1 MITLGAR
8 YIDYGLTGGFFLFVA
23 MAVFGWYHPAAV
35 IAMLKNFQ
43 ENLPAGEAKNLETL
57 LNGIF
62 ASLFVVCLFAT
73 GLLLDLVGS
82 LLIFWELDVFQKHLK
97 RNKAW
102 IGQLVAKYEDF
113 LGEDMN
119 QVLKLPNFWKRMDPR
134 LGLRPLM
141 LIAPF
146 GRIESIL
153 LSHLL
158 LTADPTKLE
167 MVMDQVRTCR
177 IARAVSSGLFVLSIV
192 FSYMPVL
199 EGRGID
205 WSVWAILLV
214 GLSLSV
220 FIVRR
225 AYSKF
230 CSTLFSLLFVLVRT
244 SPS

>member
-1 MITLGAR
+1 MISLGAR

-35 IAMLKNFQ
+35 PAMLVNFQ
-43 ENLPAGEAKNLETL
+43 KNLPAGETKALETL

-62 ASLFVVCLFAT
+62 ASLFVVCVFAT

-82 LLIFWELDVFQKHLK
+82 LLIVWELDVFQKHLK

-102 IGQLVAKYEDF
+102 IEQLLAKYEEF

-119 QVLKLPNFWKRMDPR
+119 QVLKLPNFWKQLDPR

-153 LSHLL
+153 LSR
-158 LTADPTKLE
+158 AARMASSSIRPS
-167 MVMDQVRTCR
+167 QSFPPSVRTASR
-177 IARAVSSGLFVLSIV
+177 S
-192 FSYMPVL
+192 
-199 EGRGID
+199 E
-205 WSVWAILLV
+205 
-214 GLSLSV
+214 
-220 FIVRR
+220 VRER
-225 AYSKF
+225 KLRSR
-230 CSTLFSLLFVLVRT
+230 L
-244 SPS
+244 